1 MTSFEAT
8 RCQNVASRRPGCSS
22 FFNVTSDT
30 EHSPGTRYAFGWGDR
45 IPREWCVMLDDVEID
60 PAKLNADIL
69 FDVPDEELERA
80 ATVATWQISTL
91 GICTN
96 WYTCGWPL

>member
-1 MTSFEAT
+1 
-8 RCQNVASRRPGCSS
+8 
-22 FFNVTSDT
+22 
-30 EHSPGTRYAFGWGDR
+30 
-45 IPREWCVMLDDVEID
+45 MLDDVEID

>member
-1 MTSFEAT
+1 MRSGGAT
-8 RCQNVASRRPGCSS
+8 EFLGMVCL
-22 FFNVTSDT
+22 
-30 EHSPGTRYAFGWGDR
+30 
-45 IPREWCVMLDDVEID
+45 LDDVEID